1 MSSSV
6 NEYYFD
12 ERAAAIAVAF
22 FEKLLVHTK
31 GDWAGGAFKLQPW
44 QRDEIIRPL
53 FGWKRADGTRRYRRA
68 YIEIPRKNGKS
79 TLCAGIALL
88 LLFADGEAGA
98 EVYSAA
104 ADRDQASIV
113 FDSAKTMAEAS
124 PQLIKRCKPFK
135 RSIVVP
141 ESNSFYRVLSADAYT
156 KHGLNAHGIVFDEL
170 HAQPNRELYDVL
182 NTSTGARK
190 QPMMVMITT
199 AGYDRNSICWEQH
212 DVAKRVLEARRI
224 GDAANDDPELFVFIA
239 AADEGDDWTDESVWA
254 KANPGLGVTVSL
266 DYMRAQ
272 CRQAMQTPA
281 YQNTFRRLHLNQ
293 WTSQES
299 RWLDMAAWDGC
310 SAVLPDLRGR
320 VCYGG
325 LDLASTTDIAALALA
340 FPPLRPNEPI
350 WLLLF
355 FWIPKENMIE
365 RVRRDR
371 VAYDLWAQQGLVEA
385 TPGNVIDYGYIERR
399 IGELTKLYK
408 LKEIAFDPWNA
419 TQVAQNLSNA
429 GVTMIEMR
437 QGMASMA
444 APTKEFNRLVL
455 CQGLAHGGNLVL
467 RWMADNVVVK
477 SDAAGNLKPD
487 KGMSR
492 QRIDGIVASIMAL
505 DRLSRNAGKKE
516 SVYKT
521 RGLRVLGQH
530 DSNELVAVTGMQR
543 EALEYVRNTQGNASV
558 ARFIEDFDP
567 VGAQLWK
574 DLIVKGLVIDVQ
586 GVSIVLTTMGRKVLE
601 SKESNETT

>member
-1 MSSSV
+1 MT
-6 NEYYFD
+6 NDFWFD

-31 GDWAGGAFKLQPW
+31 GDWAGGAFTLQAW

-53 FGWKRADGTRRYRRA
+53 FGWKRRDGTRRYRRA

-113 FDSAKTMAEAS
+113 FDTAKTMAEAS
-124 PQLIKRCKPFK
+124 PQLIRRCKPFK

-224 GDAANDDPELFVFIA
+224 GDAGNDDPELFVFIA
-239 AADEGDDWTDESVWA
+239 AAEDGDDWTDPAVWA
-254 KANPGLGVTVSL
+254 KANPGLGVTVSVE
-266 DYMRAQ
+266 YMQGQ
-272 CRQAMQTPA
+272 CRQAMQSPA

-299 RWLDMAAWDGC
+299 RWLNMVDWDAC
-310 SAVLPDLRGR
+310 NTPLPDLSGR
-320 VCYGG
+320 ICYGG
-325 LDLASTTDIAALALA
+325 LDLASTTDIAALVLA
-340 FPPLRPNEPI
+340 FAPVAAHEPV
-350 WLLLF
+350 WLLPF
-355 FWIPKENMIE
+355 FWVPEENLIA
-365 RVRRDR
+365 RGRKDR
-371 VAYDLWAQQGLVEA
+371 VAYDAWARDGLIEA

-399 IGELTKLYK
+399 IGELSKIYK

-419 TQVAQNLSNA
+419 SQTAQSVGNA
-429 GVTMIEMR
+429 GITMIEMR
-437 QGMASMA
+437 QGMASMT
-444 APTKEFNRLVL
+444 APTKELNRLVMSR
-455 CQGLAHGGNLVL
+455 GIGHGGNLVL

-492 QRIDGIVASIMAL
+492 QRIDGVVAAIMAI
-505 DRLSRNAGKKE
+505 DRMTRNQGKKE
-516 SVYKT
+516 SVYKS
-521 RGLRVLGQH
+521 RGLRILGG
-530 DSNELVAVTGMQR
+530 ELDQKA
-543 EALEYVRNTQGNASV
+543 
-558 ARFIEDFDP
+558 
-567 VGAQLWK
+567 
-574 DLIVKGLVIDVQ
+574 
-586 GVSIVLTTMGRKVLE
+586 
-601 SKESNETT
+601 